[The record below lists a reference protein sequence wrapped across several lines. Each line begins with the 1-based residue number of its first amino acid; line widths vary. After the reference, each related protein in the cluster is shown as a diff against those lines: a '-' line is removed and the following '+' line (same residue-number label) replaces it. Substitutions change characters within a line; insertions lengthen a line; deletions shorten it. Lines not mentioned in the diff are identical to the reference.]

1 MGGKAGGVAMNRDAR
16 LILACLSLAAFQS
29 AGAAQAFAQA
39 PQTGEETDEAR
50 GGALRFDIPAL
61 PVNQALLV
69 FGRQA
74 GVTVVFTAPPGT
86 SLPTSRPVEGRMTRD
101 QAITRLLAGT
111 GLAPERVDAQTYA
124 VRLAPAPTP
133 RPQRRSRS
141 PDPAPIRPTPPT
153 ETEAEIIVTGTR
165 RQDITSFTSV
175 AGVDVIGGDTLRA
188 ANTSGEL
195 VTTLSTLASSIDAP
209 RSTLNGTPEAVRNIR
224 FRGLNPDQLLVLVNG
239 QRRHTSAVVHASSI
253 YRGAAGADINAI
265 PQIAIARIEVLRDGA
280 AAQYGS
286 DAVTGVIN
294 FILKDQPVG
303 GEINATLGAH
313 VTHVPVLGET
323 FTDGA
328 SLVIAADQGFRLG
341 THGALRLGGEVTTRG
356 ETNRAGFDQI
366 PPFVQLPRTSPLR
379 GARNYHLGDGELTNL
394 NLYSTFDSGEFSE
407 QFSIFGHTTIGLR
420 SAESAYFF
428 RYPGTA
434 STDDALYPNGFRP
447 LAVGH
452 NVDLAASLGLR
463 GAFADWSLEIVGS
476 HGANYF
482 ENRLDTTLNASLG
495 PASPTSF
502 RIGALAYQQTGLQV
516 TGVFEPTEA
525 SSFTM
530 GTEVR
535 LERHRTNAADPAAY
549 QVGPFV
555 GREIGAQGGGVIT
568 PADESERSRT
578 SLSAFAALEIDAT
591 ETLSIIA
598 AARVDSASDYETAWT
613 GRLGANWALGPFML
627 RASGSRNYRAPHLGQ
642 LNYRVTNTDFS
653 EDLRLVQQLNLGGA
667 NPVLPAFGFER
678 LRPETSTN
686 WTFGAGFRA
695 GEFQI
700 TADAYVI
707 AIADRIASTPLI
719 SAEAAVATAGEV
731 IGAPVDSIRFPI
743 NRFDTQTV
751 GVDVAASTRWR
762 VWEGDLDLR
771 AGLSLVET
779 RIEAIAPIPERLRA
793 LAPNMSWNALNAEFG
808 NVPFS
813 HIDLQATYRNENWDF
828 SWRSMRFGRSEEPR
842 RGAPSN
848 VQVFAPDWRHD
859 AAITWRPIDGIE
871 ARLGAENLL
880 DAYPDET
887 EGVEAYYGNF
897 PYSYGR
903 PIGINGR
910 YVFASLRKYW

>member
-1 MGGKAGGVAMNRDAR
+1 MHRDAK
-16 LILACLSLAAFQS
+16 LILACLPLAAFQLV
-29 AGAAQAFAQA
+29 GAAQAFAQA
-39 PQTGEETDEAR
+39 PQAGETADQAR

-74 GVTVVFTAPPGT
+74 SVTVVFTAPPD
-86 SLPTSRPVEGRMTRD
+86 SNLPTSRAIDGRMNPD
-101 QAITRLLAGT
+101 QAIQQLLAGT
-111 GLAPERVDAQTYA
+111 GLRHDRIDAQTYA
-124 VRLAPAPTP
+124 VRFAAFGTPSPRLRNRSPEPTPAPAASPT
-133 RPQRRSRS
+133 
-141 PDPAPIRPTPPT
+141 DA
-153 ETEAEIIVTGTR
+153 EAEIIVTGTR
-165 RQDITSFTSV
+165 RQNITSFTSV
-175 AGVDVIGGDTLRA
+175 AGVDVIGGDTVPA

-195 VTTLSTLASSIDAP
+195 VTTLATLAPSIDAP

-224 FRGLNPDQLLVLVNG
+224 FRGLNPDQVLVLVNG

-294 FILKDQPVG
+294 FILKDQPEG
-303 GEINATLGAH
+303 GEINATFGAH

-323 FTDGA
+323 VTDGA

-341 THGALRLGGEVTTRG
+341 AHGALRLGGEITARG

-366 PPFVQLPRTSPLR
+366 PPFVQLPPASPLR
-379 GARNYHLGDGELTNL
+379 GARNYRLGDGELANL
-394 NLYSTFDSGEFSE
+394 NLYATFDSGARGYRAAV
-407 QFSIFGHTTIGLR
+407 FGHATVGLR

-452 NVDLAASLGLR
+452 NVDLSTALGLR
-463 GAFADWSLEIVGS
+463 RAMADWSLEIVGS

-502 RIGALAYQQTGLQV
+502 RIGALAYQQTGVQV

-525 SSFTM
+525 VSITL
-530 GTEVR
+530 GTEAR
-535 LERHRTNAADPAAY
+535 FERHSTTAADPAAY
-549 QVGPFV
+549 HVGPFV

-578 SLSAFAALEIDAT
+578 SLSVFAALEMQAS
-591 ETLSIIA
+591 ETLAIIA
-598 AARVDSASDYETAWT
+598 AARVDSAGDDDTAFT
-613 GRLGANWALGPFML
+613 GRLGANWALGAFML

-642 LNYRVTNTDFS
+642 LNYRVTNTDYS

-667 NPVLPAFGFER
+667 NPVLRAFGFDG
-678 LRPETSTN
+678 LKAETSTN
-686 WTFGAGFRA
+686 WTFGAGFQS
-695 GEFQI
+695 GGLQI

-707 AIADRIASTPLI
+707 AIADRIGSTPLI
-719 SAEAAVATAGEV
+719 SAQAAVAAAGEV
-731 IGAPVDSIRFPI
+731 IGGPVESIRFPI
-743 NRFDTQTV
+743 NRYDTQTL
-751 GVDVAASTRWR
+751 GLDVVASTRWQ
-762 VWEGDLDLR
+762 VWEGEVDLR
-771 AGLSLVET
+771 ATLSLVET
-779 RIEAIAPIPERLRA
+779 RIEAIAPIPERLRS
-793 LAPNMSWNALNAEFG
+793 LAPTLNWTALNAEFG
-808 NVPFS
+808 NVPSS
-813 HIDLQATYRNENWDF
+813 HFDLQVSYRGESWDL

-842 RGAPSN
+842 RGAPPN

-859 AAITWRPIDGIE
+859 AAITWRPMDGIE
-871 ARLGAENLL
+871 ARVGVENLL
-880 DAYPDET
+880 DSYPDET
-887 EGVEAYYGNF
+887 EGVESYYGNF
-897 PYSYGR
+897 PYGYAR